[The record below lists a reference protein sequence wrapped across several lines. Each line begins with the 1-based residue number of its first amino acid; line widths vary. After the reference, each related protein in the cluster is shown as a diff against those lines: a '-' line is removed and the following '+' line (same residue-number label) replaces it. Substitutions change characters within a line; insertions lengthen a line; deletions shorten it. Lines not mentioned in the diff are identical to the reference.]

1 MALLE
6 ARALTKTYGSGELRV
21 EALRGVNF
29 TVEQGEFV
37 AIMGPSGSGKSTLLH
52 LLGGVDSPTSGQIL
66 LEEND
71 LANLSDDQRTMV
83 RRQRIGFIFQ
93 TFNLLPMLSAMRNVA
108 LPLELDDVP
117 TDEAKQRAQA
127 CLKLVG
133 MSHRSA
139 HLPSALSGG
148 EQQRVAIARA
158 LVIQPALLL
167 ADEPTGNLDSANGRH
182 VTSLLR
188 NLATEKWQTIVMVT
202 HDRSVA
208 AHADRL
214 ICLRD
219 GLIESDRHYS
229 Y

>member
-1 MALLE
+1 MILLE
-6 ARALTKTYGSGELRV
+6 ARVLTKTYGSGELRV
-21 EALRGVNF
+21 EALRGVDF

-52 LLGGVDSPTSGQIL
+52 LLGGVDCPTSGQIL
-66 LEEND
+66 LNGND
-71 LANLSDDQRTMV
+71 LANLSDDQRTVV

-108 LPLELDDVP
+108 LPLELDGVP
-117 TDEAKQRAQA
+117 TDEAKQRAQE
-127 CLKLVG
+127 CLELVG
-133 MSHRSA
+133 MSHRRA

-158 LVIQPALLL
+158 LVIQPVLLL

-182 VTSLLR
+182 VTALLR
-188 NLATEKWQTIVMVT
+188 KLATEQRQTIVMVT